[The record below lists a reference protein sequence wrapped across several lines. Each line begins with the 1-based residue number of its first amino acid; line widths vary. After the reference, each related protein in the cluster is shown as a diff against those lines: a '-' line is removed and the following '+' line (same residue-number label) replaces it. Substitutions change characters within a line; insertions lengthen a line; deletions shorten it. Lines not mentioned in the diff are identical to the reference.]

1 MKKLAS
7 ECFTQEAIDYIRNEI
22 ESNSGQE
29 VSFVGNVDREGIVYE
44 VQAMAYGNDNSA
56 PVVLMD
62 TLQGD
67 VLIHN
72 HPGLDRDTAEAG
84 DLLRA
89 SENDIQLAAELANK
103 KIGFYIID
111 NELHFVNVVFKP
123 EGRVYLKDNEVSSI
137 FDNGGILAEC
147 IANFEPRDEQ
157 IRLVRAVIEAVN
169 ESRILISEAG
179 TGTGK
184 SLSYLIPA
192 AVWALENKKR
202 VIVSTHTINLQQQIA
217 LKDMLIVEKV
227 VQAYLGKKINY
238 AVLIGKGNY
247 LCKKK
252 LYDLIKDK
260 ERQESLF
267 GDTTRSD
274 IIFDIEEWCL
284 RCEEGTIGEFG
295 EYVNDEVWE
304 EISCDSS
311 GCPRRKC
318 EFYKDCFY
326 YRARLQAEKSNII
339 IANHSLVFSAID
351 EQSRRIMLPFFS
363 GIVFDEAHHLEDVS
377 IKTLSRDFSVQ
388 SLLYQLRKLHSE
400 RKGRG
405 LGLFTLLRKRASMDS
420 YTELS
425 LGFEEMMKMHGELT
439 RALSEFLYDMQDLLG
454 KWTKETN
461 SIGIDEDFIGNPD
474 FAALS
479 GALERIFKMI
489 NQFTVHFEGLSE
501 RIKDKAVRREALD
514 IIQAAGYRMS
524 SLNEA
529 RNIYDLIFN
538 TENEINFVKWI
549 EITKKNI
556 RFYYSP
562 LEVGDFLANSIFAK
576 KDFTVFTSATLMI
589 NGKFDYFAG
598 GVGLQLAKNKQ
609 RDDISLESPFDYAK
623 QAEIYILEDDLDH
636 GNLTK
641 EKTMLVKELSMMSE
655 GGVLALFTSYTRLN
669 QMHEI
674 LKDELAAEGLYPL
687 KQGEAPRGELLARM
701 SGHSN
706 VVLFATSSF
715 WEGIDIQ
722 GDNLRCVIIEKLP
735 FDSPADPI
743 YKARVK
749 LMEYKNINPFMSYS
763 LPRAVLRLKQGMG
776 RLIRSKTDK
785 GVIAILDNRL
795 KTKRYGSV
803 FLNSLPPAR
812 IISGGISTILR
823 EVESFFSTRF

>member
-7 ECFTQEAIDYIRNEI
+7 ECFTPEAIDFIRNEI
-22 ESNSGQE
+22 LSNSGQE
-29 VSFVGNVDREGIVYE
+29 VSFVGSVDRNGIVNE
-44 VQAMAYGNDNSA
+44 AQAMAYGNEVSA

-72 HPGLDRDTAEAG
+72 HPGENPG
-84 DLLRA
+84 GNLLRA

-103 KIGFYIID
+103 KIGFYIVD
-111 NELHFVNVVFKP
+111 NTLTFVNVVFKP
-123 EGRVYLKDNEVSSI
+123 EGRVYLKAGEVADI
-137 FDNGGILAEC
+137 FEDGGILSEN
-147 IANFEPRDEQ
+147 IGNFEPREEQ
-157 IRLVRAVIEAVN
+157 IRLVKSVIEAVN

-217 LKDMLIVEKV
+217 GKDMLIVEKV
-227 VQAYLGKKINY
+227 IKAYLKKKINY

-260 ERQESLF
+260 EKQDSLF
-267 GDTTRSD
+267 GDEGRTSV
-274 IIFDIEEWCL
+274 IFDIEEWCR

-295 EYVNDEVWE
+295 DYVSEEIWE
-304 EISCDSS
+304 EVACDSA

-318 EFYKDCFY
+318 EYYRDCFY

-351 EQSRRIMLPFFS
+351 EESRRIMLPFFS

-377 IKTLSRDFSVQ
+377 LKTLSKDFSVQ
-388 SLLYQLRKLHSE
+388 SLLYQLRKLYSE
-400 RKGRG
+400 KKGKG
-405 LGLFTLLRKRASMDS
+405 LGLFTLLKKRSDIDS
-420 YTELS
+420 HPETALA
-425 LGFEEMMKMHGELT
+425 FEEMMKMQRELT
-439 RALSEFLYDMQDLLG
+439 RVLSEFLLDMQDVLS
-454 KWTKETN
+454 KWTRETN
-461 SIGIDEDFIGNPD
+461 SIGIDEDFIKSPD
-474 FAALS
+474 FSELS
-479 GALERIFKMI
+479 GALGGIFKRL
-489 NQFTVHFEGLSE
+489 NQFTVHFERLSE
-501 RIKDKAVRREALD
+501 RLKDMAVRREALD
-514 IIQAAGYRMS
+514 IIQTIGYRMS
-524 SLNEA
+524 SLSES
-529 RNIYDLIFN
+529 NIIYNLIFN

-562 LEVGDFLANSIFAK
+562 LEVGDFLANSIFSK
-576 KDFTVFTSATLMI
+576 KDFTIFTSATLMI
-589 NGKFDYFAG
+589 NNRFDYFTL
-598 GVGLQLAKNKQ
+598 GVGLQIAKNKEK
-609 RDDISLESPFDYAK
+609 DEVSLSSPFDYSR

-636 GNLTK
+636 GNVTK
-641 EKTMLVKELSMMSE
+641 EKTMLVKELSLMSE
-655 GGVLALFTSYTRLN
+655 GGVLALFTSYVRLN

-674 LKDELAAEGLYPL
+674 LKDELSKEGLYPL

-701 SGHSN
+701 SEHPN

-743 YKARVK
+743 YKAKVK
-749 LMEYKNINPFMSYS
+749 LMEYKDINPFMSYS

-776 RLIRSKTDK
+776 RLIRSKSDK
-785 GVIAILDNRL
+785 GVIAILDNRI
-795 KTKRYGSV
+795 KTKKYGQV
-803 FLNSLPPAR
+803 FLSSLPPAR
-812 IISGGISTILR
+812 IISGSLNSIIR